1 MSSSRRGGGG
11 RGSRRSRSR
20 SRSLS
25 PFSVAYENWSRFK
38 QAEKVMLDTL
48 NRKRDI
54 FDKRPEDHPDY
65 PAEWKDFWE
74 MRYRELTAQGK
85 DSDNYDYKSEW
96 IPHWG
101 KRVNELFRLELEDKT
116 EDILRRFG
124 LRNADEPLRG
134 DFAPPPMIEEDPPF
148 AGDFRGSFRG
158 HGPDAVDP
166 WTREHEFRGGRRSPS
181 PMGMGMGYPQHGGR
195 YSRSRSRSP
204 PDHRGRGRRS
214 RSPSWN
220 TDRLSSITDVVNR
233 GRRRRSRSIAS
244 VDSITSEEEAELRGP
259 VRIIPVLRRLADLGD
274 VLGSLAPQI
283 SATIGRCLTL
293 EECRP
298 GASNILLEDAD
309 MACVM
314 DMVRE
319 KLTGQLS
326 AGFLE
331 VHFLHPVR
339 IALRHLSRLLEAST
353 KKRPLVPPKLAP
365 PSNPLEEAKNKFK
378 KMVAEQM
385 AEILMQKGGK
395 NVSEFDLR
403 KLVYLTIKDTEL
415 DDGTLEMPI
424 KKPSMAETL
433 ASFGFTVILRI
444 YPNPPSYFYV
454 YYFYTLL
461 EYEPSCEE
469 CFRAWIL
476 LCQCKL

>member
-1 MSSSRRGGGG
+1 MGSGSRRGGGG
-11 RGSRRSRSR
+11 RGRRSRSR

-25 PFSVAYENWSRFK
+25 PFSAAHENWSRFR

-101 KRVNELFRLELEDKT
+101 KRVNELFRIELEDKT
-116 EDILRRFG
+116 EDLLRRFG
-124 LRNADEPLRG
+124 LRNAHEPLRR
-134 DFAPPPMIEEDPPF
+134 DFAPQPMIDEDPPF
-148 AGDFRGSFRG
+148 GDDFRGNFRG
-158 HGPDAVDP
+158 HGPDSVDP
-166 WTREHEFRGGRRSPS
+166 WTREREFRGGRRSPS
-181 PMGMGMGYPQHGGR
+181 PMRRGYPQHGGGSF
-195 YSRSRSRSP
+195 SRSRSRSP
-204 PDHRGRGRRS
+204 PDHHGRGR

-233 GRRRRSRSIAS
+233 GRRRSRSVGS
-244 VDSITSEEEAELRGP
+244 VDSITSEEEVELRGP

-319 KLTGQLS
+319 KLAGQLS

-331 VHFLHPVR
+331 GHLLHPVR
-339 IALRHLSRLLEAST
+339 IALRHLARLLDAST

-365 PSNPLEEAKNKFK
+365 PSNPAEEARNKFK

-395 NVSEFDLR
+395 NISEFDLR

-415 DDGTLEMPI
+415 DDGTLEMPV
-424 KKPSMAETL
+424 KKPTMAETL
-433 ASFGFTVILRI
+433 AAFGFTVC
-444 YPNPPSYFYV
+444 N
-454 YYFYTLL
+454 
-461 EYEPSCEE
+461 
-469 CFRAWIL
+469 
-476 LCQCKL
+476 

>member
-101 KRVNELFRLELEDKT
+101 KRVNELFRIELEDKT
-116 EDILRRFG
+116 EDLLRRFG

-134 DFAPPPMIEEDPPF
+134 DFAPPPMIAEEPPF
-148 AGDFRGSFRG
+148 GGDFRGSFRG

-166 WTREHEFRGGRRSPS
+166 WMRDNEFRGGRRSPS
-181 PMGMGMGYPQHGGR
+181 PMAMGYPQHGGR

-214 RSPSWN
+214 PSWN

-233 GRRRRSRSIAS
+233 GRRRRSRSIGS

-339 IALRHLSRLLEAST
+339 VALRHLTRLLDAST

-365 PSNPLEEAKNKFK
+365 PSNPMEEARNKFK

-385 AEILMQKGGK
+385 AEILVQKGGK
-395 NVSEFDLR
+395 NISEFDLR

-415 DDGTLEMPI
+415 DDGTLEMPT

-433 ASFGFTVILRI
+433 AAFGFTVI
-444 YPNPPSYFYV
+444 PESTVFPPLTNISFDLCFFY
-454 YYFYTLL
+454 
-461 EYEPSCEE
+461 
-469 CFRAWIL
+469 I
-476 LCQCKL
+476 